1 VTPAGT
7 EGTEEAART
16 AAPRQRRHMNRSIV
30 TSVCAMLSITSL
42 TFGATTMPA
51 LKVPDKVKFVSRAFE
66 PGEVAILP
74 GVFKD
79 AEQADLKYLLSLEPD
94 RLLAGFRIE
103 AGLKPKAEKYGG
115 WESRGVA
122 GHSLGHWL
130 TACALMYAQTHDE
143 RLVEKVN
150 YTIDQLAEVQ
160 QASDGALIAFPDGR
174 KIFAEVA
181 AGDVRSQGFDLNGGW
196 VPWYTIHK
204 ELAGLIDVYRYMN
217 SPKALEI
224 ATKKADWAIAVTA
237 KLALEQWQLM
247 LGCEHGGMNESLAE
261 LYAITGEK
269 KYEDLAR
276 KFHHD
281 KVLTPLA
288 EGRDVLPGL
297 HANTQIPKLIGLA
310 RLYELDGNEDD
321 RKAASFFWNTVVDTQ
336 TFANGGNS
344 TGEHFGKPNMLGA
357 RLAGDTAETCNTYNM
372 LKLARHLYE
381 WESDTKQ
388 QMKLADYIE
397 RATFNHILASQ
408 DPKTGMVIYF
418 CRVGQGVKKDFST
431 PFDSFWCC
439 VGTGMEN
446 HAKYADSIY
455 FKSDDTLTTNQFIAS
470 EVKWS
475 EHALT
480 VRQETRFPDEPKTT
494 FTFTGP
500 RSATPLTL
508 RLRYPNWAVGDAK
521 VMINGEAIAT
531 TGKPGSYIELKRV
544 WNNGDRVELALPMSL
559 HAEPLPDIATREAM
573 FIGPILL
580 AANVPEKKIDHPV
593 VIDNDKPLDTWLKPQ
608 GELMFTTADVAKPT
622 QIEFKPFFRLREGKY
637 TVYFD
642 RFTQDQWDAKQA
654 AYRAEQERVAALEAR
669 TVDRL
674 DIGEMQPERDHE
686 LVSEKSITG
695 ENGDRKWRHA
705 TDGGF
710 FEFTMKVDPVAKNE
724 LVVTYWGGDENKRE
738 FDLIVDGQTVGSESL
753 NASKPGE
760 YFDKA
765 YAIDPALTKGKTS
778 VKVRVQA
785 HPKRTAGGVYGVR
798 IIKAE

>member
-1 VTPAGT
+1 
-7 EGTEEAART
+7 
-16 AAPRQRRHMNRSIV
+16 MKI
-30 TSVCAMLSITSL
+30 
-42 TFGATTMPA
+42 
-51 LKVPDKVKFVSRAFE
+51 PDTIEFVSRAFE
-66 PGEVAILP
+66 PGEVTILP

-94 RLLAGFRIE
+94 RFLSGFRKV
-103 AGLKPKAEKYGG
+103 AGLKTKAEKYGG

-122 GHSLGHWL
+122 GQSLGHGL
-130 TACALMYAQTHDE
+130 TACALMHKQTGE
-143 RLVEKVN
+143 PKLQENVN
-150 YTIDQLAEVQ
+150 YAIDELAEIQ
-160 QASDGALIAFPDGR
+160 QANGDGSLMAFDDGK
-174 KIFAEVA
+174 KIFAEIA
-181 AGDVRSQGFDLNGGW
+181 EGDVRSQGFDLNGGW

-217 SPKALEI
+217 NAKALDI
-224 ATKKADWAIAVTA
+224 AKTKADWAIAVTA
-237 KLALEQWQLM
+237 KLTHEQWQLM

-261 LYAITGEK
+261 LYAITGDK
-269 KYEDLAR
+269 KYLDLAR

-310 RLYELDGNEDD
+310 RLYELDGNEAD

-381 WESDTKQ
+381 WEADAKQ
-388 QMKLADYIE
+388 QMKLADYTE

-408 DPKTGMVIYF
+408 NPKTGMVIYF
-418 CRVGQGVKKDFST
+418 SRVGQGVKKDFST

-455 FKSDDTLTTNQFIAS
+455 FKSDNTLTVNQFIAS
-470 EVKWS
+470 EVKWA
-475 EHALT
+475 EKGVT
-480 VRQETRFPDEPKTT
+480 VRQETKFPDEAKTS
-494 FTFTGP
+494 FAVA
-500 RSATPLTL
+500 SQTPTRFAL
-508 RLRYPNWAVGDAK
+508 RLRIPAWAKDAK
-521 VMINGEAIAT
+521 VTVNGEP
-531 TGKPGSYIELKRV
+531 TGDAVAGSYVELNRIWKT
-544 WNNGDRVELALPMSL
+544 GDRVELSLPMTL
-559 HAEPLPDIATREAM
+559 RAEPLPDVPTRQAM

-593 VIDNDKPLDTWLKPQ
+593 IINNDQPLDTWMKPA
-608 GELMFTTADVAKPT
+608 GELMFTTADVVKPAP
-622 QIEFKPFFRLREGKY
+622 IEFKPFFRLREGKY

-642 RFTQDQWDAKQA
+642 RFTMNEWDAQQA
-654 AYRAEQERVAALEAR
+654 VFRAEQERVAALEAR

-674 DIGEMQPERDHE
+674 DIGQMQPERDHE
-686 LVSEKSITG
+686 LVSEKSSTG
-695 ENGDRKWRHA
+695 EHEGRKWRHA

-710 FEFTMKVDPVAKNE
+710 FEFTLGVDPAAKNE
-724 LVVTYWGGDENKRE
+724 LIVTYWGGDENGRE
-738 FDLIVDGQTVGSESL
+738 FDLLVDGQTVGTEAL

-760 YFDKA
+760 FFDKT

-785 HPKRTAGGVYGVR
+785 HPQRTAGGVFGVR
-798 IIKAE
+798 IVRSG